1 MLTDSYYLQGTL
13 NKIQTYYCI
22 EHPVKE
28 SFLNNWSAY
37 LIKFESSCSL
47 HYYIQ
52 TYFNTNLHYWW
63 LNWQMA
69 VKCTSN
75 ISSLSGT
82 FVITDSIWWKHHELT
97 DICQP
102 ITMQHSSAVFIGQ
115 SRPETAEALDQSQ
128 STKDLVCDWPR
139 DLNISLTTLVTSSEF
154 ILKTLI
160 LLIMKMNFPTFLLN
174 LVHLFCKCK
183 YNFVS
188 LFYQI

>member
-1 MLTDSYYLQGTL
+1 MSHTGLYCLNLNMLTDSYYLQGTL

-82 FVITDSIWWKHHELT
+82 FVITDSIWWQT
-97 DICQP
+97 PWVTQ
-102 ITMQHSSAVFIGQ
+102 TSVS
-115 SRPETAEALDQSQ
+115 QSQ
-128 STKDLVCDWPR
+128 CSIHQLF
-139 DLNISLTTLVTSSEF
+139 SLANPGQRLQK
-154 ILKTLI
+154 L
-160 LLIMKMNFPTFLLN
+160 
-174 LVHLFCKCK
+174 
-183 YNFVS
+183 
-188 LFYQI
+188 